1 MLSLSQL
8 LQFSLLRHLHQSP
21 LPITHVVRLHQKDIE
36 HHFYLRKTIACQQL
50 VLAPELEGSG
60 LTSCWN
66 GPRCQRHTDIGL
78 TKTFEC
84 LEVSSS
90 LARTVVFRCC
100 KSTMTVINVD
110 SSAPL
115 IEAHVR
121 IHPDAL
127 VTEED
132 WSGIIDP
139 VLRRKL
145 QNRVN
150 QRAAREWFP
159 VSNMHPIL
167 I

>member
-1 MLSLSQL
+1 
-8 LQFSLLRHLHQSP
+8 
-21 LPITHVVRLHQKDIE
+21 
-36 HHFYLRKTIACQQL
+36 
-50 VLAPELEGSG
+50 
-60 LTSCWN
+60 
-66 GPRCQRHTDIGL
+66 
-78 TKTFEC
+78 
-84 LEVSSS
+84 
-90 LARTVVFRCC
+90 
-100 KSTMTVINVD
+100 MTVINVD